1 MRRGT
6 CKLHWLGIF
15 STDWSVPI
23 RKITLFRLCP
33 GSQHGRLNSIVR
45 VINYFIQSLVTS
57 TTSWIFLFFFYI
69 PNVVILCISFYVTL
83 WGSSFQMHRFIVIFH
98 STGTIFNYLANW
110 IASMYTFKDLRKYD
124 TTLCQMLIIEL
135 GIISKTRLLFYFYVY
150 FNQQLILV
158 IGRYLLKSDP
168 INNVLYSTH

>member
-15 STDWSVPI
+15 STDRSVPI
-23 RKITLFRLCP
+23 HIITLFRLCP

-45 VINYFIQSLVTS
+45 VLRYFIQSFVTS

-69 PNVVILCISFYVTL
+69 PNVVIICISFYVSL
-83 WGSSFQMHRFIVIFH
+83 WGSSFQMHRFIEINNFH

-110 IASMYTFKDLRKYD
+110 IASMYTFKDLGKYD
-124 TTLCQMLIIEL
+124 TILCQMLIINF
-135 GIISKTRLLFYFYVY
+135 GIISKTRLLF
-150 FNQQLILV
+150 
-158 IGRYLLKSDP
+158 
-168 INNVLYSTH
+168 